1 VIGFLDDWSIPQF
14 DQSTYQPFNPLKTR
28 IKKMDKLSEKRAA
41 VFAENYRQYL
51 VQLAKIDLPARAGM
65 LDISVENGAA
75 QIPLFDRRYW
85 ATPGKI
91 TDENGVQAPYDVCV
105 VLARYLLMCPKRFPT
120 EDAWTAYRDFK
131 DSGPLTVF
139 FSDAVEGAIASSF
152 SGRLVLL
159 ERAVKSL
166 GGRAPM
172 TLLSYDLSFQLPALP
187 RVPLLLLYND
197 ADEDFPAQ
205 CSVLFEA
212 RAERYLDAES
222 LAVLGSQLVHRL
234 KTHE

>member
-1 VIGFLDDWSIPQF
+1 
-14 DQSTYQPFNPLKTR
+14 
-28 IKKMDKLSEKRAA
+28 MDKLEAKRAE

-51 VQLAKIDLPARAGM
+51 AQLAEIDLPARADM
-65 LDISVENGAA
+65 LDVSVENGAA
-75 QIPLFDRRYW
+75 RILFFGERYR
-85 ATPGKI
+85 ATSEKI

-120 EDAWTAYRDFK
+120 EDAWSAYRDFK

-139 FSDAVEGAIASSF
+139 FSDAVEGAVASAF
-152 SGRLVLL
+152 SRRLALL
-159 ERAVKSL
+159 DRAVKAL

-172 TLLSYDLSFQLPALP
+172 TMLSYDLAAQIPALP
-187 RVPLLLLYND
+187 RVPLLLLFND

-222 LAVLGSQLVHRL
+222 LAILGSQLVHRL
-234 KTHE
+234 KSHE